1 MVQGE
6 WIREEEVKLATRE
19 HRGHK
24 GRGAPSVRFTRR
36 WGSRLVPAGYLLSAC
51 LAAAA
56 APALPIDFAEI
67 QRRATVSFQEGN
79 FFKPVERDV
88 EALTFRLAPL
98 LIQEVQGQDG
108 ANASAAPFGT
118 LVLTNGTAVLD
129 TSRPA
134 IYFQTDGVL
143 VHGKPHVSFTYIWFY
158 KAQAERR
165 RGGSISAQGVRLTLN
180 SAGEPVVW
188 EILAEPSGAELIF
201 VSHSLEAA
209 ALAQFG
215 KPLPGR
221 RYAVERGTNETPGTV
236 VARVIEDGPVPMGPI
251 VYLRAR
257 THMVSTLICRCMPAQ
272 AKKLRA
278 TGTYGLL
285 PFPEAAP
292 ELVRVREDIRGL
304 ASIWRGEKSGEKRLQ
319 TCLRLP
325 AGA

>member
-1 MVQGE
+1 LYL
-6 WIREEEVKLATRE
+6 LAT
-19 HRGHK
+19 HL
-24 GRGAPSVRFTRR
+24 AF
-36 WGSRLVPAGYLLSAC
+36 AG
-51 LAAAA
+51 AA
-56 APALPIDFAEI
+56 APHIDFGEI
-67 QRRATVSFQEGN
+67 QRRATVSFQEGD

-143 VHGKPHVSFTYIWFY
+143 VHGKPRISFTYIWFY
-158 KAQAERR
+158 KAEAERR

-215 KPLPGR
+215 KPLAGR
-221 RYAVERGTNETPGTV
+221 RYAIERGTNETPGTV

-257 THMVSTLICRCMPAQ
+257 THMVSTLICRCMPTQ

-278 TGTYGLL
+278 TGTYDLL

-304 ASIWRGEKSGEKRLQ
+304 ASFWPGERSGDKRVQ
-319 TCLRLP
+319 TCLRVP
-325 AGA
+325 AGF